1 MVKLGSLV
9 REDASPE
16 SKPRLGTITKIT
28 DIVMGDRST
37 WASEVERWK
46 TAYAVHAPKGEEPAL
61 DTCNIIRPGKVA
73 SVRWQSD
80 PTIVTIHV
88 FYDDANGRS
97 SWSHGSNQVEVLN
110 VST

>member
-28 DIVMGDRST
+28 DIVMSDRST
-37 WASEVERWK
+37 WATEVERWK
-46 TAYAVHAPKGEEPAL
+46 SAWTHAPKGEAP
-61 DTCNIIRPGKVA
+61 DMTNCYIIRPGKVA
-73 SVRWQSD
+73 SVRWQAD
-80 PTIVTIHV
+80 PTTETVHV
-88 FYDDANGRS
+88 FYDDALGRS
-97 SWSHGSNQVEVLN
+97 NWSHGSNQVEVLD

>member
-46 TAYAVHAPKGEEPAL
+46 TAYAAQRAVGM

-80 PTIVTIHV
+80 PTIVTVHV